1 MGIKEHLKMY
11 DLLSCEEFNRIG
23 NLMQCVLANLT
34 AFHDF
39 LVSFIVLFGFLE
51 EMDPDSSDTAAIYV
65 AYTYCD
71 LPLSSSNSHIILIVS
86 KAT

>member
-1 MGIKEHLKMY
+1 MY
-11 DLLSCEEFNRIG
+11 DLLSCEEFNRIVS
-23 NLMQCVLANLT
+23 LKQSELENLT